1 MAHEIE
7 IRNGVASMMY
17 AGETPWHKLGQHVET
32 EVTAAAAIKLAGLD
46 WNCISKPL
54 YTAGDADVDGIPVIG
69 KMVPGI
75 QAIVRS
81 DDKKVL
87 GTVGDRYHIIQNKEC
102 FDFLDDVIGSG
113 QAVYHTAG
121 ALRGGSQIF
130 MTVKFPNDVK
140 IGDDIIEKYLLLT
153 SSHDGS
159 LALEARWT
167 PTRVVCANTLGMALN
182 ERTTN
187 NIKIR
192 HTQNYRTKVEEARN
206 VLQLTDIYYS
216 RMEEEFNRMLDAEFG
231 HAQMTKLAEDLL
243 PADGTPSTRTKNIRN
258 KIVELFYTGKGN
270 KAVAGTKW
278 AAFNAVTE
286 YADHFI
292 SIRNKEDDNTD
303 ERRMLSAIY
312 GSGQDLKQKA
322 YNLLRAEP
330 KIMEAVA

>member
-1 MAHEIE
+1 M
-7 IRNGVASMMY
+7 
-17 AGETPWHKLGQHVET
+17 
-32 EVTAAAAIKLAGLD
+32 
-46 WNCISKPL
+46 
-54 YTAGDADVDGIPVIG
+54 
-69 KMVPGI
+69 
-75 QAIVRS
+75 
-81 DDKKVL
+81 
-87 GTVGDRYHIIQNKEC
+87 GDRYHIIQNKEC

-216 RMEEEFNRMLDAEFG
+216 RMEEEFNRMLDAEFD
-231 HAQMTKLAEDLL
+231 HAKMTKLVEDLL

-258 KIVELFYTGKGN
+258 KIVELFYTG
-270 KAVAGTKW
+270 
-278 AAFNAVTE
+278 
-286 YADHFI
+286 
-292 SIRNKEDDNTD
+292 
-303 ERRMLSAIY
+303 
-312 GSGQDLKQKA
+312 
-322 YNLLRAEP
+322 
-330 KIMEAVA
+330 